1 MNIFD
6 QIVKHRERFID
17 MQGYRPSVV
26 YLGMGESLA
35 LDKWA
40 QDNLPFGLDVST
52 VTNKPSKILGMD
64 IYVVDAVSHMV
75 MI

>member
-6 QIVKHRERFID
+6 QIVKHRERHIE
-17 MQGYRPSVV
+17 MEAYRPSAV
-26 YLGMGESLA
+26 YLGIDEALA

-40 QDNLPFGLDVST
+40 QDSLPCRLDVSHSGR
-52 VTNKPSKILGMD
+52 NKILGMD

-75 MI
+75 MV